1 MKEEIYNA
9 THIEQKI
16 QNQWQQEE
24 KAKVTEN
31 LDKPSYYCL
40 SMLPYP
46 SGELHMGHVR
56 NYTLSDVI
64 TRKKL
69 MEGFQTLHPF
79 GWDSFGLPAEN
90 AAIKNKNSPYEWTI
104 KNINNMR
111 NQLKQLGLHV
121 DWSREITTCGADYYK
136 WNQWLFLKLYAKG
149 LVYQKNSLVNW
160 DPVDKTVLANE
171 QVVNGC
177 GWRSGAPIIQKT
189 INQWF
194 FKTTAYAK
202 ELLED
207 LNKLDAWPQE
217 VKTMQKNW
225 IGLSKGVEIN
235 FVIDRQATKQLIAF
249 TTRIET
255 IYGVTFIAISY
266 NHAIAKELSK
276 SIKDINK
283 FIEKCKSS
291 SLSEANLS
299 NIEKEGINTGLFAI
313 NPISGKKTPIW
324 IANYVLAGVG
334 TGCLMGVP
342 AHDERD
348 HLFAKKYNLE
358 IIPVISQKEV
368 SWDFNKQANT
378 ESNGTLI
385 NSKNHNDLTISQAR
399 ESITKLL
406 INQASGGKVTNYRLR
421 DWGISRQRYWGTPI
435 PIIYCDSCGIVTEKE
450 ENLPVKLPII
460 DKLSNSG
467 NSLDNLTE
475 FINTSC
481 PQCNGKAR
489 RETDTM
495 DTFVDS
501 SWYFLRYTCAD
512 QEHAI
517 LDDRSKF
524 WTPVDQYIG
533 GIEHATMH
541 LLYARFMHKAIR
553 DLGLINS
560 DEPFKKLL
568 TLGMVLKDGQK
579 MSKSKGNVVSPKDL
593 IEKYGADTIRL
604 YSMFTA
610 PPEQTLE
617 WSDSGV
623 EGAYKFLKRLW
634 SLAFKWQNLILESKA
649 SNISTNTE
657 INIIL
662 KQILFDYER
671 QQFNT
676 VVSGSMKILNILN
689 SINHEK
695 QNIETIKSG
704 LSILL
709 RVLAPITP
717 HICQDIW
724 SKLEFGNY
732 IFDEKAPT
740 INENAIKSE
749 IQEIIVQI
757 NGKLRSK
764 VNIKTNDNNETI
776 IATAINDDKVKK
788 HLENKSIKKTII
800 IPGKIINIVI

>member
-1 MKEEIYNA
+1 MLAEVYNPTVLEKE
-9 THIEQKI
+9 I
-16 QNQWQQEE
+16 QANWQEE
-24 KAKVTEN
+24 NKAKVTEN

-64 TRKKL
+64 TRRKL
-69 MEGFQTLHPF
+69 MQGFQVLHPF

-90 AAIKNKNSPYEWTI
+90 AAIKNNNSPYKWTI
-104 KNINNMR
+104 NNINNMR
-111 NQLKQLGLHV
+111 KQLKQIGLHV
-121 DWSREITTCGADYYK
+121 DWSREVTTCGADYYK
-136 WNQWLFLKLYAKG
+136 WNQWLFLQLYAKG
-149 LVYQKNSLVNW
+149 LVYQKKSSVNW
-160 DPVDKTVLANE
+160 DPVDNTVLANE

-177 GWRSGAPIIQKT
+177 GWRSGAPIVQKT

-202 ELLED
+202 ELLDD
-207 LNKLDAWPQE
+207 LKKLDAWPQE
-217 VKTMQKNW
+217 VKTMQENW
-225 IGLSKGVEIN
+225 IGLSNGAEIS
-235 FVIDRQATKQLIAF
+235 FAIESKPGKDLIAF
-249 TTRIET
+249 TTRAET
-255 IYGVTFIAISY
+255 VYGVSFIAISHDHELANELY
-266 NHAIAKELSK
+266 NSSK
-276 SIKDINK
+276 KIKNFIDECKNSSVSEVSVAS
-283 FIEKCKSS
+283 IEKK
-291 SLSEANLS
+291 
-299 NIEKEGINTGLFAI
+299 GINTDLFAI

-334 TGCLMGVP
+334 TGCVMGVP

-348 HLFAKKYNLE
+348 YAFAKKYELE
-358 IIPVISQKEV
+358 IIPVISPKDAE
-368 SWDFNKQANT
+368 WDFANSAYI
-378 ESNGTLI
+378 EAKGVLV
-385 NSKNHNDLTISQAR
+385 NSKSHSSMTIDQAR
-399 ESITKLL
+399 ESITNLL
-406 INQASGGKVTNYRLR
+406 VSQATGGPITTYRLR

-435 PIIYCDSCGIVTEKE
+435 PIIYCNNCGVIPEAE
-450 ENLPVKLPII
+450 ENLPVKLPILETLT
-460 DKLSNSG
+460 KSG
-467 NSLDNLTE
+467 NPLDKINE
-475 FINTSC
+475 FINTVC
-481 PQCNGKAR
+481 PKCSAKAR

-512 QEHAI
+512 QQHSI

-568 TLGMVLKDGQK
+568 TLGMVLKDGHK

-593 IEKYGADTIRL
+593 IERYGADTIRL

-617 WSDSGV
+617 WSDAGV
-623 EGAYKFLKRLW
+623 EGAYKFLKKLW
-634 SLAFKWQNLILESKA
+634 AFSFKWQNFIKVEQNNVQ
-649 SNISTNTE
+649 SNDVE
-657 INIIL
+657 INLIL

-676 VVSGSMKILNILN
+676 VVSGAMKILNVLN
-689 SINHEK
+689 
-695 QNIETIKSG
+695 NIEHKQENTQLVKSG

-717 HICQDIW
+717 HICQYIW
-724 SKLEFGNY
+724 HNLQFGNY
-732 IFDEKAPT
+732 IFDEKAPKVNNSALNSDT
-740 INENAIKSE
+740 VE
-749 IQEIIVQI
+749 IVVQI

-764 VNIKTNDNNETI
+764 IIINKTDTEDIIIKKATSDNKVN
-776 IATAINDDKVKK
+776 K
-788 HLENKSIKKTII
+788 HLCSSEIKKTII